1 MTGVVWKTEDTVE
14 SLTRHTD
21 YGNEGLSEDQAGR
34 DPFALFAQWLTA
46 AEQAEIF
53 EPNAMVLAT
62 IDPDGRPSSR
72 TVLLKGLDET
82 GLEFVTNYR
91 SRKGLALAQNP
102 QVSAVFPWYGLKRQV
117 IVFGTA
123 IPTDAQ
129 TSTRYFDRRP
139 HGARLA
145 AIASDQS
152 EPIDSRDILDQRM
165 AALELEY
172 PDGTNVPRPEK
183 WGAYRI
189 LPDRF
194 EFWAGRSKRFHDRF
208 AFTREGDTWSRV
220 RLQP

>member
-1 MTGVVWKTEDTVE
+1 ME

-21 YGNEGLSEDQAGR
+21 YGDEGLSEEQAGS
-34 DPFALFAQWLTA
+34 DPCALFTLWLTA
-46 AEQAEIF
+46 AEQAEIY

-62 IDPDGRPSSR
+62 IGPDGRPSSR
-72 TVLLKGLDET
+72 TVLLKGLDQS

-102 QVSAVFPWYGLKRQV
+102 QVSAVFPWYALKRQV
-117 IVFGTA
+117 IVDGTA
-123 IPTDAQ
+123 VPTDAA

-165 AALELEY
+165 VALEQEY
-172 PDGTNVPRPEK
+172 PDGTPVPRPEK

-189 LPDRF
+189 VPHRF

-208 AFTREGDTWSRV
+208 VFTREGDAWTRQ